1 MPLKTSMAETDNC
14 FKKKKRDKNLP
25 NEGRL
30 KSLLCKNINMFVNFS
45 EIGIYLKYCTPHP
58 LRD

>member
-1 MPLKTSMAETDNC
+1 MLLKTSMAETGNC

-30 KSLLCKNINMFVNFS
+30 
-45 EIGIYLKYCTPHP
+45 
-58 LRD
+58 